1 MLTIGKIPRKIKP
14 FFGRLAERFGRPA
27 FQHFSLLVLAI
38 TTSQCGSTVVNLA
51 KLLRDSTHRTKH
63 GEFLWKAD
71 WDESAVVQQ
80 IALDT
85 LRRLYR
91 KGGGACYLILDET
104 QTLKRAKKM
113 FGVSKLYHHATGKYG
128 TGHTMLKVCL
138 GYRGVTIPWGS
149 WLWLK
154 PEHAKKQK
162 RAFSKLTELAAL
174 AIHNADLPRNL
185 KVTVLFDAYYL
196 CDVVADACT
205 ARGWHYIGV
214 GKSNRNLVIDE
225 AKHKLDK
232 YGRNLLGRKGRWH
245 RIGGLSRS
253 GWYELAERVGFMNK
267 LGEVKV
273 VFSRRRGDRK
283 VVALVTD
290 DRGAPVTQV
299 VGDYLKRW
307 AVELLIKDEKQ
318 QLGLGD
324 YRVLRYRAVERHL
337 HLVDVAYAC
346 LTHLAL
352 SEPGAQGHK
361 KNKMLLHL
369 PPISQLKARMRQV
382 VWQETV
388 EEVVKHSHE
397 KSVIRR
403 LEKLLAA

>member
-14 FFGRLAERFGRPA
+14 FFSKLAERFGRPA
-27 FQHFSLLVLAI
+27 FAHFSLLVLAI
-38 TTSQCGSTVVNLA
+38 TVSHGATIDRLA
-51 KLLRDSTHRTKH
+51 KLLRGSTHRTKH
-63 GEFLWKAD
+63 GEFLWKSD
-71 WDESAVVQQ
+71 WDEWGVVQE

-91 KGGGACYLILDET
+91 KGGGKCYFIIDET

-113 FGVSKLYHHATGKYG
+113 FGVTKLYHHATGKYG

-138 GYRGVTIPWGS
+138 WYRGVTIPWGS

-154 PEHAKKQK
+154 PEHAKKNKQ
-162 RAFSKLTELAAL
+162 AFSKLTELAAL

-196 CDVVADACT
+196 CDVVADACR
-205 ARGWHYIGV
+205 ARCWHYIGV
-214 GKSNRNLVIDE
+214 GKSNRNLLIGGV
-225 AKHKLDK
+225 KHKLEK
-232 YGRNLLGRKGRWH
+232 FGRNVLGRQGRWH
-245 RIGGLSRS
+245 RIGGLRNS
-253 GWYELAERVGFMNK
+253 GLYELAERTGQMKK

-273 VFSRRRGDRK
+273 VFSRRRGEHK

-290 DRGAPVTQV
+290 DLGAPVTQV

-352 SEPGAQGHK
+352 NQPGAQGHK

-369 PPISQLKARMRQV
+369 PPISQLKARMRQE

-388 EEVVKHSHE
+388 EEVIKHSHE

>member
-1 MLTIGKIPRKIKP
+1 VLQSRKIKP
-14 FFGRLAERFGRPA
+14 FFSKLAGRFGRPA
-27 FQHFSLLVLAI
+27 FAHFSLLVLAI
-38 TTSQCGSTVVNLA
+38 TTSQCGSALVNLA
-51 KLLRDSTHRTKH
+51 RLLRDSTHRTKH

-85 LRRLYR
+85 LKRLYR
-91 KGGGACYLILDET
+91 KGGGPCYLIIDET

-113 FGVSKLYHHATGKYG
+113 FGVTKLYHHATGKYG

-138 GYRGVTIPWGS
+138 WYRGVTIPWGS

-154 PEHAKKQK
+154 PEHAKKEK
-162 RAFSKLTELAAL
+162 RAFCKLTELAAL
-174 AIHNADLPRNL
+174 AIHNAELPRNL

-196 CDVVADACT
+196 CDVVADACR

-214 GKSNRNLVIDE
+214 GKSNRNLLIGGV
-225 AKHKLDK
+225 KHKLDK
-232 YGRNLLGRKGRWH
+232 FGRNVLRRDGRWH
-245 RIGGLSRS
+245 RIGGLHSR
-253 GWYELAERVGFMNK
+253 GMYQVAERVGFMKK

-290 DRGAPVTQV
+290 DLGAPVTRV

-352 SEPGAQGHK
+352 SEPGAQGYK
-361 KNKMLLHL
+361 KDKMLLHL
-369 PPISQLKARMRQV
+369 PPVSQLKARMRQV

-388 EEVVKHSHE
+388 EEVVKRAHE